1 MTLPKTP
8 SFRLDGK
15 RALVA
20 GASSG
25 IGLACAVALGEAG
38 AEVTL
43 AARRVDALNALA
55 DEMTAA
61 GMSASALPLDVS
73 DIIATQ
79 AAVASNGPFDILV
92 NSAGLARHSP
102 AADTTEADFDVVADL
117 NVKGAYFLTQAVA
130 KGLVAAGKPGSLIN
144 ISSQMAHVG
153 GIDRAVYCAT
163 KHAVEGFTKSMAIE
177 WGKAGIR
184 VNTICPTFILTDLT
198 RPTFEDPEK
207 RAWIEEK
214 IKLGRVGEVDDIMGA
229 VVFLASQASAMVTG
243 TSLLVDGG
251 WTAE

>member
-43 AARRVDALNALA
+43 AARRVDTLNALV
-55 DEMTAA
+55 DEMKAA

-73 DIIATQ
+73 DVADTQ
-79 AAVASNGPFDILV
+79 AAVAANGPFDILV

-102 AADTTEADFDVVADL
+102 AADTTEADFDVAADL

-130 KGLVAAGKPGSLIN
+130 KGLLAAGKPGSLIN

-184 VNTICPTFILTDLT
+184 INTICPTFILTDLT

-207 RAWIEEK
+207 RAWIEDK
-214 IKLGRVGEVDDIMGA
+214 IKLGRAGEVEDIMGA
-229 VVFLASQASAMVTG
+229 VVFLASQASAIVTG